1 MQYKYTVTLCAEELF
16 CNAMYSTMLS
26 VRNGFE
32 LSFLPK
38 YECLFSGN
46 IIYKNNAGPI
56 EIRIAPITRY

>member
-1 MQYKYTVTLCAEELF
+1 MQCIVQCYLLETGSNVL
-16 CNAMYSTMLS
+16 
-26 VRNGFE
+26 R
-32 LSFLPK
+32 K